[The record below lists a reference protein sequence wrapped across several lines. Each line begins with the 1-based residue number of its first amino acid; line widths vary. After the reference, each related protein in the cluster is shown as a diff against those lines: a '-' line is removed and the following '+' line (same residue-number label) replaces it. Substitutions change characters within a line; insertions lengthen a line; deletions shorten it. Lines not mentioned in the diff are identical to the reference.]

1 MKLQPINE
9 AYRNAYD
16 TDNPHL
22 ITISYSRSSSRMDAF
37 RLNITCLFHCTQ
49 RVQFGDSRNAHLRV
63 ACPMEDL
70 KEPPN
75 FNLKPHFYF
84 LVSELF
90 TKLDVVSKDNL
101 GSFATLTSKKQ
112 YIIDE
117 FVKNWRH
124 YVGSNIYPAAKL
136 IFPSRDGRL
145 YFMKDVGLSRLIS
158 KMYKIPKS
166 SVDHKRV
173 HDWKRDYHN
182 LKKTTTD
189 RKRLRTLSFILAQQV
204 AERRDTQYKG
214 DEVTIDEV
222 NDVLDQLAG
231 DEIDKSEHQI
241 NLLKPFIDRLS
252 TEELQWFFR
261 VILKDSMIAPMEL
274 YFYASWHPDAPRF
287 SNVINNLR
295 AVFWRLTDTTERLS
309 EDELKIHLMYPFL
322 PQLAAKPKLSYEE
335 LASKMGNNFY
345 IEEKIDGDRMVMHM
359 KRNPDIRDDIR
370 FKYYTRRCRDYSLL
384 YGENLEYGAI
394 SKYLR
399 HAFHEGVNSL
409 VLDGEMVAWDY
420 RRNVILPFGT
430 LKASAVQEAVRHFT
444 TDDAFADQS
453 AWPFYIIYDIL
464 YLNGV
469 DLTGTKLIDR
479 RNALRKVVKPI
490 ANRFEVLDAPI
501 CHTAQDIEDA
511 IKKTVLERSEGVM
524 LKNVNLKYK
533 VAQRDNSWVKIKPE
547 YLEQFGENLDLAV
560 IGVIRGVKNA
570 YICGLKDTHKGNV
583 FKSFC
588 TVANGFSDLEYDEI
602 ARITE
607 GKWHSYKDDPPPAD
621 EIVFGS
627 RKPDSWIHPRDSL
640 VLEIKARSIDSE
652 PTGTYA
658 VGTTLHNLYC
668 RTLREDKSF
677 EECVTLQE
685 YKEIKELSSR
695 DATKTQEVIRENKS
709 KRRKVGSDS
718 VITPPKQ
725 KSTLFKG
732 LRFMILSGKLD
743 VVSGTRT
750 LDQELIS
757 LVKQHGGTVSQI
769 LDAQAIAEKI
779 LVCIS
784 EVMTIK
790 SKQMLLEGMDLIKP
804 EWIFQCIAF
813 MSIIPFEPS
822 LVFKSESKTLEA
834 ICRERADPYGDS
846 YILHVT
852 EPIANYVQR
861 LVTIKGEG
869 IKKETNLVAD
879 RLDFIM
885 KELPSVGV
893 HDAPLLYLFEG
904 VQFFLIFA
912 DETPSWE
919 IEGVRRRIFLHFG
932 CVTDDF
938 MSASVVT
945 ILDWDQNNP
954 KIEEEITAKAD
965 VISHRLAANWTKSTK
980 IPYIVRE
987 AFIESCIRNH
997 VLVDPQDFKL
1007 DHRTAR
1013 SKEAMI
1019 TSNT

>member
-1 MKLQPINE
+1 MIYL
-9 AYRNAYD
+9 NAPSVY
-16 TDNPHL
+16 L
-22 ITISYSRSSSRMDAF
+22 
-37 RLNITCLFHCTQ
+37 
-49 RVQFGDSRNAHLRV
+49 GDSRNTHRV
-63 ACPMEDL
+63 AGHMEDL

-75 FNLKPHFYF
+75 FNPAPHFHF
-84 LVSELF
+84 VVSELF
-90 TKLDVVSKDNL
+90 TKLDAVSKDNL

-166 SVDHKRV
+166 SVDHTRV
-173 HDWKRDYHN
+173 HDWKRNYHD
-182 LKKTTTD
+182 LKKLTTD

-204 AERRDTQYKG
+204 AERRDTHPKG

-231 DEIDKSEHQI
+231 DEIDKSDHQI
-241 NLLKPFIDRLS
+241 SLLKPFIDRLS

-309 EDELKIHLMYPFL
+309 ENELRIHLMYPFL
-322 PQLAAKPKLSYEE
+322 PQLAAKPNLSYEE

-345 IEEKIDGDRMVMHM
+345 IEEKIDGDRMVLHM
-359 KRNPDIRDDIR
+359 KRNPDNRNDIR

-444 TDDAFADQS
+444 TEDAFADQS

-469 DLTGTKLIDR
+469 HLTGTKLIDR
-479 RNALRKVVKPI
+479 RNALRKVIKPI

-501 CHTAQDIEDA
+501 CHTAQDIVDSM
-511 IKKTVLERSEGVM
+511 KKTVLERSEGVM

-533 VAQRDNSWVKIKPE
+533 VAQRDNAWVKIKPE

-570 YICGLKDTHKGNV
+570 YMCGLKDTHNGNV

-588 TVANGFSDLEYDEI
+588 TVANGFSNLEYDEI
-602 ARITE
+602 ARLTE

-668 RTLREDKSF
+668 RKLREDKSF

-695 DATKTQEVIRENKS
+695 DATKVQEVIRENKS
-709 KRRKVGSDS
+709 KRRKVGNE
-718 VITPPKQ
+718 VAITQLTQ
-725 KSTLFKG
+725 KSTLFEG

-743 VVSGTRT
+743 VISGTRT
-750 LDQELIS
+750 LDQELMS
-757 LVKQHGGTVSQI
+757 LVKQHGGTVSHV
-769 LDAQAIAEKI
+769 LDAQAIAERK
-779 LVCIS
+779 LLCIS

-790 SKQMLLEGMDLIKP
+790 SRQMLLEGMDLIKP
-804 EWIFQCIAF
+804 EWISQCITF
-813 MSIIPFEPS
+813 MYIIPLEPS
-822 LVFKSESKTLEA
+822 LVFKSESNTLEA
-834 ICRERADPYGDS
+834 ICRGRADPYGDS
-846 YILHVT
+846 YILHVS
-852 EPIANYVQR
+852 EPIANYVR
-861 LVTIKGEG
+861 SLVKTKGEETKDELSLAAHRLEF
-869 IKKETNLVAD
+869 IKE
-879 RLDFIM
+879 
-885 KELPSVGV
+885 ELPRVGI
-893 HDAPLLYLFEG
+893 HDAPLLYLFES
-904 VQFFLIFA
+904 VQFFLVFA
-912 DETPSWE
+912 DETPSWK
-919 IEGVRRRIFLHFG
+919 IEGIRRRIYLHCG
-932 CVTDDF
+932 CITDDL
-938 MSASVVT
+938 MSASFVT
-945 ILDWDQNNP
+945 FLDWDRNNLV
-954 KIEEEITAKAD
+954 IEEEMTAKAD
-965 VISHRLAANWTKSTK
+965 VISHELAANWTSSSK

-987 AFIESCIRNH
+987 AFVENCVQNH
-997 VLVDPQDFKL
+997 VLTDPQDFKL
-1007 DHRTAR
+1007 DHKKAGP
-1013 SKEAMI
+1013 KIGDAH
-1019 TSNT
+1019 